1 MTDSTDMEKMS
12 GAEALRIRAA
22 EWLMQQRTSD
32 NWGAEDQQALDE
44 WLAESPAHLL
54 AYWRLDAAW
63 SRTNRLAALRGFIHE
78 PAVRAERKRMF
89 PFFLGSAAITTSA
102 AILGFALFN
111 RPIES
116 AGQPYT
122 TSVGGRETIRLADG
136 SQIELNTDTAV
147 RILDRTDR
155 RRIWLDKGE
164 AYFQVAHDSKHPFEV
179 MVGNH
184 KITDIGTKFLV
195 RQGPT
200 AVSVAVVEG
209 RVTFG
214 TTQHS
219 TESREIPL
227 ASGDTLIATAN
238 ATTVTKKPSS
248 ELTND
253 LEWRHG
259 LLVFYRK
266 PLAEAAEEF
275 NRYNR
280 EKIVVAD
287 RASGEMSV
295 TGTLSATDPDQFI
308 RMARNL
314 FGLRVERR
322 NGEILISR

>member
-1 MTDSTDMEKMS
+1 MTNSTDMEKAT

-22 EWLMQQRTSD
+22 DWLMQQHTSD
-32 NWGAEDQQALDE
+32 NWRPEDQRALDK

-63 SRTNRLAALRGFIHE
+63 SRTNRLAALGGDMRE
-78 PAVRAERKRMF
+78 PAVRAERKGMF
-89 PFFLGSAAITTSA
+89 PFFLRAAAVTTFA
-102 AILGFALFN
+102 AILGFALLN
-111 RPIES
+111 RPIEPV
-116 AGQPYT
+116 GQPYT

-147 RILDRTDR
+147 RILDQTDR

-164 AYFQVAHDSKHPFEV
+164 AYFQVAHNSGRPFEV
-179 MVGNH
+179 VVGNH

-195 RQGPT
+195 RQGPA

-209 RVTFG
+209 HVTFG

-219 TESREIPL
+219 AEGREIPL

-238 ATTVTKKPSS
+238 TTTVTKRPSS

-253 LEWRHG
+253 LAWRHG
-259 LLVFYRK
+259 LLVFYRR
-266 PLAEAAEEF
+266 PLADAAEEF

-280 EKIVVAD
+280 EKIVVTD
-287 RASGEMSV
+287 RVSAELSV

-308 RMARNL
+308 RMTRNL